1 MSLLLFFFYMT
12 TPSSSAFYSITHLFS
27 LFQKQDPVIDGVF
40 VDAQFVDLSM
50 NSTNPISRFGKPLMF
65 GTVGDEGEGFVEIV
79 LEQLLNYGQ
88 DKLLSHQT
96 YEAIIK
102 IVWGGTDKVPEII
115 NDNEKE
121 RQEAEQML
129 LKYPFSFD
137 CDRFNSDRNRNDSLC
152 DGRDAL
158 NHWVRD
164 VLFTCA
170 DRAIVNNLRKNNQDS
185 NLFFWFFD
193 EVFPWVPPELNE
205 QFVNGYRRCD
215 IMACHGADIQV
226 VESKNIRK

>member
-1 MSLLLFFFYMT
+1 MPDFDPKMPDLANFRKCHLPRCASLC
-12 TPSSSAFYSITHLFS
+12 
-27 LFQKQDPVIDGVF
+27 
-40 VDAQFVDLSM
+40 
-50 NSTNPISRFGKPLMF
+50 
-65 GTVGDEGEGFVEIV
+65 
-79 LEQLLNYGQ
+79 
-88 DKLLSHQT
+88 
-96 YEAIIK
+96 
-102 IVWGGTDKVPEII
+102 GTDKVPEII

-226 VESKNIRK
+226 VESKNIRKLI